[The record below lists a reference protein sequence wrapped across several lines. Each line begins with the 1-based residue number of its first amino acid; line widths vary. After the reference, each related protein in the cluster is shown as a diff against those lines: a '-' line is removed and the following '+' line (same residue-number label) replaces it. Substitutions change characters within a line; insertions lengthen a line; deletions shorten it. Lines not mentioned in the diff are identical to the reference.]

1 MVINLQPTILY
12 LVMNMANNLVMNVI
26 VVAVPNKMLTI
37 CSPMLLLLL
46 QIFPLNSN
54 KGKTKCL
61 LRYAPTQEVRS
72 FFSAIL

>member
-12 LVMNMANNLVMNVI
+12 LVMNMANNLVMNNI
-26 VVAVPNKMLTI
+26 VVAVPNKVLTI

-46 QIFPLNSN
+46 QIFPLNS

-72 FFSAIL
+72 FFSAIP

>member
-54 KGKTKCL
+54 KGKTKC
-61 LRYAPTQEVRS
+61 
-72 FFSAIL
+72 